1 MSLTRH
7 LGYGRFR
14 LEDLLPGES
23 FARFDG
29 TLARVCPQQHHRMLS
44 PTPRQLLHLPDHILV
59 WIHAGTNN
67 ATRVY
72 LHRSALAHA
81 LTPEEART
89 IQARVRRR
97 KERRG

>member
-1 MSLTRH
+1 MSLTQH
-7 LGYGRFR
+7 IGFGRFR

-29 TLARVCPQQHHRMLS
+29 TLARVCRQQRHRTLN
-44 PTPRQLLHLPDHILV
+44 PTPRHLHLPDHILV
-59 WIHAGTNN
+59 WIHDGTSN

-72 LHRSALAHA
+72 LHCSALAYA
-81 LTPEEART
+81 LTPEQART

-97 KERRG
+97 KEHRT